1 MFECVSTND
10 VAQRENLA
18 VREFCNFCEYVK
30 AGHNEQIRP
39 ARVARRE
46 QQHREESEHGIELHG
61 AKETQIAGAMFHG
74 EMPLHHAS
82 DACGRQNRQQP
93 EVEL

>member
-46 QQHREESEHGIELHG
+46 QQHREESETAVDGPPGRRLRDRARGG
-61 AKETQIAGAMFHG
+61 ATQ
-74 EMPLHHAS
+74 E
-82 DACGRQNRQQP
+82 
-93 EVEL
+93 